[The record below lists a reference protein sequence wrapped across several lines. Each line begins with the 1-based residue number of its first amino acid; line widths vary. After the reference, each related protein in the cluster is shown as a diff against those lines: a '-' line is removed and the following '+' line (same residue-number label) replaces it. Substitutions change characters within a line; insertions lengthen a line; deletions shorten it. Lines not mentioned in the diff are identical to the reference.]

1 MPGPNVIVPAG
12 THPQNSKCPP
22 MLPPF
27 VTLQQVLTVTAF
39 DAVPEQFSLI
49 TVTEYVPVV
58 VTEIDDVVAPVL
70 HTYTLPALPPT
81 AVNTAGPDEKQCVL
95 GPLMLIAGST
105 QGDGQ
110 GIMVPVPLAVHPLA
124 SVTVTLNT
132 PALQIPVIDD
142 VVAPVFHTYVYGAV
156 PLVTLAVTLAAQLY
170 NLIQFASTLIPTTGT
185 GLIRTRTTFDS
196 PGQSLHP
203 DLRLQRTNQR
213 LLHNS

>member
-1 MPGPNVIVPAG
+1 
-12 THPQNSKCPP
+12 

-70 HTYTLPALPPT
+70 HTYTLPALPPF

-105 QGDGQ
+105 QGEGQ
-110 GIMVPVPLAVHPLA
+110 GVIVPVPVAVHPLA

-132 PALQIPVIDD
+132 PALHIPVIDD
-142 VVAPVFHTYVYGAV
+142 VVAPVFHTYENGAV
-156 PLVTLAVTLAAQLY
+156 PLVTFAVTLAVQAY
-170 NLIQFASTLIPTTGT
+170 NFTQFASTTTFT
-185 GLIRTRTTFDS
+185 LGLGLTMIQGRFDS
-196 PGQSLHP
+196 PAVQSSHP
-203 DLRLQRTNQR
+203 ALRLQRKK
-213 LLHNS
+213 

>member
-1 MPGPNVIVPAG
+1 M
-12 THPQNSKCPP
+12 
-22 MLPPF
+22 
-27 VTLQQVLTVTAF
+27 
-39 DAVPEQFSLI
+39 
-49 TVTEYVPVV
+49 PVV

-70 HTYTLPALPPT
+70 HTYTLPALPPF

-95 GPLMLIAGST
+95 GPLIVIVGFT
-105 QGDGQ
+105 QGIHSAIVALLD
-110 GIMVPVPLAVHPLA
+110 AVQPLA

-132 PALQIPVIDD
+132 PALQIPVIDW
-142 VVAPVFHTYVYGAV
+142 VVAPVFHTYENGAV
-156 PLVTLAVTLAAQLY
+156 PLVTFAVTLAAQLY
-170 NLIQFASTLIPTTGT
+170 NKIQLLTAVIPTTGT

>member
-1 MPGPNVIVPAG
+1 M
-12 THPQNSKCPP
+12 
-22 MLPPF
+22 
-27 VTLQQVLTVTAF
+27 
-39 DAVPEQFSLI
+39 
-49 TVTEYVPVV
+49 PVV

-70 HTYTLPALPPT
+70 HTYTLPALPPF

-95 GPLMLIAGST
+95 GPLIVIVGFT
-105 QGDGQ
+105 QGIHSAIVALLD
-110 GIMVPVPLAVHPLA
+110 AVHPLA

>member
-1 MPGPNVIVPAG
+1 VPGPNVIVPAG

-95 GPLMLIAGST
+95 GPLMLITGFT
-105 QGDGQ
+105 QIGQ
-110 GIMVPVPLAVHPLA
+110 DAINVLVVAVQPLA
-124 SVTVTLNT
+124 SVTVTLKF
-132 PALQIPVIDD
+132 PALQMLLIDD
-142 VVAPVFHTYVYGAV
+142 VVAPVFHK
-156 PLVTLAVTLAAQLY
+156 
-170 NLIQFASTLIPTTGT
+170 
-185 GLIRTRTTFDS
+185 
-196 PGQSLHP
+196 
-203 DLRLQRTNQR
+203 
-213 LLHNS
+213 

>member
-1 MPGPNVIVPAG
+1 
-12 THPQNSKCPP
+12 

-95 GPLMLIAGST
+95 GPLMLITGFT
-105 QGDGQ
+105 QIGQ
-110 GIMVPVPLAVHPLA
+110 DAINVLVVAVQPLA
-124 SVTVTLNT
+124 SVTVTLKF
-132 PALQIPVIDD
+132 PALQMLLIDD
-142 VVAPVFHTYVYGAV
+142 VVAPVFHK
-156 PLVTLAVTLAAQLY
+156 
-170 NLIQFASTLIPTTGT
+170 
-185 GLIRTRTTFDS
+185 
-196 PGQSLHP
+196 
-203 DLRLQRTNQR
+203 
-213 LLHNS
+213 

>member
-1 MPGPNVIVPAG
+1 
-12 THPQNSKCPP
+12 
-22 MLPPF
+22 
-27 VTLQQVLTVTAF
+27 
-39 DAVPEQFSLI
+39 
-49 TVTEYVPVV
+49 VPVV

-70 HTYTLPALPPT
+70 HTYTLPALPPF

-95 GPLMLIAGST
+95 GPLMLITGFT
-105 QGDGQ
+105 QIGQ
-110 GIMVPVPLAVHPLA
+110 DAINVLVVAVQPLA
-124 SVTVTLNT
+124 SVTVTLKF
-132 PALQIPVIDD
+132 PALQMLLIDD

-156 PLVTLAVTLAAQLY
+156 PLVTFAVTLAAQLY
-170 NLIQFASTLIPTTGT
+170 NKIQLLTAVIPTTGT

>member
-1 MPGPNVIVPAG
+1 
-12 THPQNSKCPP
+12 

-39 DAVPEQFSLI
+39 DAEPLQAAFV
-49 TVTEYVPVV
+49 TVTLYVPVV

-70 HTYTLPALPPT
+70 QAYKLPALPPF

-95 GPLMLIAGST
+95 GPLMLITGSI
-105 QGDGQ
+105 QGSVQ
-110 GIMVPVPLAVHPLA
+110 GATTPLPVAVHPLA
-124 SVTVTLNT
+124 SVTVTVKL
-132 PALQIPVIDD
+132 PASHNPVIAD
-142 VVAPVFHTYVYGAV
+142 VVAPLLHKYVYGAV
-156 PLVTLAVTLAAQLY
+156 PLVTFAVTLAPQVESIIQLPLPY
-170 NLIQFASTLIPTTGT
+170 TLTATTGT

>member
-1 MPGPNVIVPAG
+1 
-12 THPQNSKCPP
+12 
-22 MLPPF
+22 
-27 VTLQQVLTVTAF
+27 
-39 DAVPEQFSLI
+39 
-49 TVTEYVPVV
+49 VPVV

-70 HTYTLPALPPT
+70 HTYTLPALPPF

-95 GPLMLIAGST
+95 GPLIVIVGFT
-105 QGDGQ
+105 QGIHSAIVALLD
-110 GIMVPVPLAVHPLA
+110 AVHPLA

-170 NLIQFASTLIPTTGT
+170 NKIQLLTAVIPTTGT

>member
-1 MPGPNVIVPAG
+1 M
-12 THPQNSKCPP
+12 
-22 MLPPF
+22 
-27 VTLQQVLTVTAF
+27 
-39 DAVPEQFSLI
+39 
-49 TVTEYVPVV
+49 PVV

-95 GPLMLIAGST
+95 GPLIVIVGFT

-110 GIMVPVPLAVHPLA
+110 GVIVPVPLAVHPLA

-132 PALQIPVIDD
+132 PALQIPVIDW
-142 VVAPVFHTYVYGAV
+142 VVAPVFHTYENGAV
-156 PLVTLAVTLAAQLY
+156 PPLVTFAVTLAVQEY
-170 NLIQFASTLIPTTGT
+170 NFKQFASTLMPTTGT

-203 DLRLQRTNQR
+203 DLRLQRKNQR
-213 LLHNS
+213 L